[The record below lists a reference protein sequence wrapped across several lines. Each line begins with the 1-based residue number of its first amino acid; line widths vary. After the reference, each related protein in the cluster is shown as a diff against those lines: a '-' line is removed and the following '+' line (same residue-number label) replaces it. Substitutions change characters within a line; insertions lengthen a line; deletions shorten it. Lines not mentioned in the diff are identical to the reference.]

1 MAEGWDLGLFRL
13 CRSVQEHWA
22 GLQAFGVPSHC
33 PSTDQVGMSSA
44 ENLASLTL
52 GKAATEAGPGAV
64 SALELVL
71 QRGRAWEPQQES
83 SKCGR

>member
-1 MAEGWDLGLFRL
+1 
-13 CRSVQEHWA
+13 
-22 GLQAFGVPSHC
+22 
-33 PSTDQVGMSSA
+33 VGMSSA